1 MIISTDSRIAKNGR
15 AEGNVLANGGMEQMP
30 KISKPMNSGLSKK
43 FGAVI
48 AAGALA
54 IAAASVGIARTP
66 NPAAD
71 TGTPLVLGMAFDGHQ
86 VSNLDNSIKYYE
98 ALGYP
103 LLSRTDWNVDKVA
116 NALGGTP
123 GAESRT
129 AIINMPSSVSDKAFP
144 LILREYRGIDRKDWS
159 GLSSSDLLSGHM
171 DVTVKDDCNPVMD
184 KLKSMGMLKVP
195 QMNMPGGGGAQNGPR
210 RFAFVQDPDGW
221 FIELFAMMKPA
232 PGAPPE
238 GPKVSNSTATQQ
250 NIDRLGK
257 QEGFNHIGL
266 NVVDPKKALAFY
278 AGVLGGDYP
287 PLEQLLAPPPAP
299 PAGATAR
306 PPGPRMTM
314 MNGWFPQATTSNNV
328 RLELIA
334 FPQPPDKQMPPD
346 AHFADI
352 NVNYVGFQV
361 SDIEAVY
368 AKAKAD
374 GAITVSTGGIVKVKD
389 GRAVMLRDPDVGGF
403 VELWEPSK

>member
-1 MIISTDSRIAKNGR
+1 MKNRKPVKSLLSRNLG
-15 AEGNVLANGGMEQMP
+15 V
-30 KISKPMNSGLSKK
+30 
-43 FGAVI
+43 FV
-48 AAGALA
+48 AAGALT
-54 IAAASVGIARTP
+54 IAMATVGLARSSAHAANAG
-66 NPAAD
+66 AAGD
-71 TGTPLVLGMAFDGHQ
+71 SGKVLGMAFDGHQ
-86 VSNLDNSIKYYE
+86 VSNLDNSIKFYE

-103 LLSRTDWNVDKVA
+103 VSSKTDWKVDKEA
-116 NALGGTP
+116 NALGGTK

-129 AIINMPSSVSDKAFP
+129 AIINMPSSVSDKPFP

-171 DVTVKDDCNPVMD
+171 DVTVMDDCNPVMD
-184 KLKSMGMLKVP
+184 KLKSMGLLKVP
-195 QMNMPGGGGAQNGPR
+195 SMNLPGGGGAPGGPR

-238 GPKVSNSTATQQ
+238 GPKVSNSSATQQ

-257 QEGFNHIGL
+257 QIGFNHIGL

-278 AGVLGGDYP
+278 QDVLGGDYP
-287 PLEQLLAPPPAP
+287 PLAPPPAP
-299 PAGATAR
+299 AAAPAAPPAGGNAR
-306 PPGPRMTM
+306 PAGPRMTM

-334 FPQPPDKQMPPD
+334 FPQPEGKTTPPD
-346 AHFADI
+346 EHFADI
-352 NVNYVGFQV
+352 GVNYVGFQV
-361 SDIEAVY
+361 TDIDAVY
-368 AKAKAD
+368 AKVKAA
-374 GAITVSTGGIVKVKD
+374 GAITVSDGGIVKVND

-403 VELWEPSK
+403 VELWEPKK